1 MGIQTEMIRIPGAQ
15 LCLIDGEESV
25 HMQSGDFALSLL
37 KQTHSPL
44 AVVVANVGEVQWP
57 VGKDAPVLKVWTRRY
72 TFALPGL
79 VYGLILPDTTSNIV
93 LQQLE
98 NILARY
104 CAFQIHHEIAN
115 SGMVIKLHPSCSPD
129 LYPSPYFRMMNFG
142 GSLATEWR
150 SSSWLMD
157 LAPCS
162 VITWFLKFLCSEKLT
177 LFWSL
182 SLNNLIRCACFCYF
196 RSCSQYGDGEGGA

>member
-25 HMQSGDFALSLL
+25 HMQSGAFALSLL

-79 VYGLILPDTTSNIV
+79 VYGLILPDNISNIV

-104 CAFQIHHEIAN
+104 CAFQIHHEIAV
-115 SGMVIKLHPSCSPD
+115 SGMVIKLHPSRSTPNP
-129 LYPSPYFRMMNFG
+129 LLLTLPFRILAPF
-142 GSLATEWR
+142 LATGWR
-150 SSSWLMD
+150 SSSLLMD
-157 LAPCS
+157 LAPLQHH
-162 VITWFLKFLCSEKLT
+162 VFLKFRCSDK
-177 LFWSL
+177 L
-182 SLNNLIRCACFCYF
+182 SLFEVCHRTISSDLHDFCYF
-196 RSCSQYGDGEGGA
+196 

>member
-1 MGIQTEMIRIPGAQ
+1 VQVGGGGSQKRKQKRRVSANWGMGGESSSSSVESGGEGGGGGRMGIQTEMIRIPGAQ

-129 LYPSPYFRMMNFG
+129 LNPSPYSSNDEF
-142 GSLATEWR
+142 WR
-150 SSSWLMD
+150 
-157 LAPCS
+157 
-162 VITWFLKFLCSEKLT
+162 
-177 LFWSL
+177 
-182 SLNNLIRCACFCYF
+182 
-196 RSCSQYGDGEGGA
+196 